1 VGTVRLGV
9 RLAGKTTAI
18 GKSAAAGQTA
28 DDGPTADDRPTADHG
43 PAAAIEE
50 AADSGSPRP
59 RPPVRSRSTYLR
71 AGRGFARLTT
81 VPPLLVIAWLLPAIP
96 LLAAGR
102 FLPVPMVLISAPLA
116 AILMVATLR
125 VVPGRWPGLVRRAA
139 DAEEQRP
146 PRAWAAWCGLGG
158 TLVIGAGFAAWQM
171 LLNSPQI
178 IVLRDPGAMTQLG
191 YWIAEHGL
199 LPIPQSLAAFGGPHP
214 GLTFAAAGFSQQP
227 GGLVPQFSV
236 GLPMILAAGFWA
248 HGTAGAALISP
259 ILGAFAVLTFGGL
272 AGRLAGP
279 LWAPPA
285 ALVLAL
291 TLPEQYTSRSAFAEP
306 LVQVLIF
313 GGICLVIDSLIAT
326 SPAAQAAG
334 RIQARG
340 RAPGL
345 RPDWLAPA
353 TAAAAIGGLALGLA
367 SLASIGSLATV
378 VPGILFLGPLV
389 AGRRSQAVPFGC
401 GLIVGAGCGL
411 AGGYLL
417 APSYLRA
424 LGPSL
429 RDLGFIAAGLII
441 VVAVGVAL
449 AWRGPVRRRTR
460 RMLSRWPL
468 SRLPEALAVV
478 WVAALVGFVI
488 RPYVQT
494 VHSDASRST
503 AAYVG
508 ALQRAL
514 DLPPDPSRLY
524 SEHSLYWVI
533 WYIGL
538 PAVLLGWCG
547 IALLGRRCLR
557 ALMTWRDPDAAAR
570 IWALP
575 LLIIGWGVLSVLWR
589 PGTVPD
595 QPWASRRLV
604 PVVLPGLILC
614 AIWVAS
620 WLAARARDRGAGA
633 GAVATA
639 AACFVVA
646 LALPT
651 ALATF
656 GFGLTFA
663 PLAGAARSAT
673 GGLALNRAGP
683 GQTAAVND
691 VCGTLSASTSVVI
704 LDRVAAEQFG
714 QVIRG
719 MCGVPAGIM
728 AGASPSAVQ
737 AVLSGITAAGRRP
750 VLIGSGSAEFA
761 RYGFSPSKVL
771 DLTTTQDA
779 HDLTQPP
786 TAPWQISYVLWES
799 TPGSSIAGA

>member
-9 RLAGKTTAI
+9 RLAGKTTVI

-28 DDGPTADDRPTADHG
+28 DDGHTAATA
-43 PAAAIEE
+43 E
-50 AADSGSPRP
+50 AADSGSP
-59 RPPVRSRSTYLR
+59 PPGPAVRSRSTDLR
-71 AGRGFARLTT
+71 AGRGFARLTA
-81 VPPLLVIAWLLPAIP
+81 VPALLVIAWLLPAIP
-96 LLAAGR
+96 LLLAGR

-125 VVPGRWPGLVRRAA
+125 VVPGRWPGLTRPAA
-139 DAEEQRP
+139 DAEQQRP

-158 TLVIGAGFAAWQM
+158 TLVIGAGFAAWQL

-214 GLTFAAAGFSQQP
+214 GLTFAAAGFSQHS
-227 GGLVPQFSV
+227 GGLVPQFTV

-248 HGTAGAALISP
+248 HGTAGAALVSP

-326 SPAAQAAG
+326 SPAAHAAG
-334 RIQARG
+334 SIRSGG
-340 RAPGL
+340 RAPRL
-345 RPDWLAPA
+345 WPDWLAPA

-367 SLASIGSLATV
+367 CLASIGSLAAV

-429 RDLGFIAAGLII
+429 RDLGFIAAGLVI
-441 VVAVGVAL
+441 VVAVGVVL
-449 AWRGPVRRRTR
+449 AWHGPVRRRAR
-460 RMLSRWPL
+460 RALARWPL

-494 VHSDASRST
+494 VRSNASRST
-503 AAYVG
+503 TAYVG

-557 ALMTWRDPDAAAR
+557 ALLTWRDPDAAAR

-575 LLIIGWGVLSVLWR
+575 LLIIGSGVLSVLWR
-589 PGTVPD
+589 PDTVPD

-604 PVVLPGLILC
+604 PVLLPGLILC

-633 GAVATA
+633 GAVAAA

-663 PLAGAARSAT
+663 PLPGASRSAT

-683 GQTAAVND
+683 GEAAAVND

-719 MCGVPAGIM
+719 MCGVPTGIM
-728 AGASPSAVQ
+728 AGASPTAVQ

-786 TAPWQISYVLWES
+786 TTPWQISYVLWES

>member
-1 VGTVRLGV
+1 M
-9 RLAGKTTAI
+9 

-28 DDGPTADDRPTADHG
+28 DDGQTADLGQLVDDGQAAGDG
-43 PAAAIEE
+43 QAAAVEE
-50 AADSGSPRP
+50 AAGSGRP
-59 RPPVRSRSTYLR
+59 PPGPPVRSRSTYLLASR
-71 AGRGFARLTT
+71 SFTRLTA

-96 LLAAGR
+96 LLLAGR
-102 FLPVPMVLISAPLA
+102 FLPVPMVLIAAPLA
-116 AILMVATLR
+116 AILMVAALR
-125 VVPGRWPGLVRRAA
+125 VAPGRWTGPARTAA
-139 DAEEQRP
+139 GARDPRP
-146 PRAWAAWCGLGG
+146 PRAWPAWWGLGG
-158 TLVIGAGFAAWQM
+158 TLVIGAGFAAWQI

-214 GLTFAAAGFSQQP
+214 GLTFAAAGFSQHA
-227 GGLVPQFSV
+227 GGLVPQFTV

-248 HGTAGAALISP
+248 HGTAGAALVSP
-259 ILGAFAVLTFGGL
+259 ILGALAVITFGGL

-279 LWAPPA
+279 LWAPAA

-306 LVQVLIF
+306 LIQVLIF
-313 GGICLVIDSLIAT
+313 GGMCLVIDSLIAT
-326 SPAAQAAG
+326 SPAAPAAG
-334 RIQARG
+334 PIRFRE
-340 RAPGL
+340 RASGL
-345 RPDWLAPA
+345 WPHWLAPA

-401 GLIVGAGCGL
+401 GLLVGAGCGL

-429 RDLGFIAAGLII
+429 RDLGFIAAGLVI
-441 VVAVGVAL
+441 VMAVGVAL
-449 AWRGPVRRRTR
+449 AWHGPVRRRAR
-460 RMLSRWPL
+460 RTLSRWPL
-468 SRLPEALAVV
+468 SRLPEALAVL
-478 WVAALVGFVI
+478 WVAALAGFVI

-494 VHSDASRST
+494 VRSDASRST
-503 AAYVG
+503 VTYVG

-538 PAVLLGWCG
+538 PAVLLGWWG

-557 ALMTWRDPDAAAR
+557 ALLTWRDPDAAAR

-646 LALPT
+646 LVLPT

-663 PLAGAARSAT
+663 PLAGASRSAT

-683 GQTAAVND
+683 GQAAAVND

-714 QVIRG
+714 QLIRG
-719 MCGVPAGIM
+719 MCDVPTGIM
-728 AGASPSAVQ
+728 SGASPSAVQ
-737 AVLSGITAAGRRP
+737 AVLSGITGAGRRP

-761 RYGFSPSKVL
+761 RYGFSPSRVL